1 MNSSACEGNSS
12 GISRCKCFFLFRGS
26 ASQSPFQSRIA
37 SDCIIRARLEPVL
50 VAGAAATRSTG
61 ARRLVRNHQCWSS
74 AHAPEVLSI
83 LLTATY
89 SLLSSIPPPMLRIS
103 CLVRN
108 LNQYLNVICSQH
120 SVLKSAQM
128 SNIEQHWLALS
139 SNEQHVKLIF
149 VKLWFH
155 QPISLLS
162 FQL

>member
-1 MNSSACEGNSS
+1 MLFKSFEFTLMNSLACEGNLS
-12 GISRCKCFFLFRGS
+12 GISRSKCFFFRGS

-50 VAGAAATRSTG
+50 VAGALATRSTG

-74 AHAPEVLSI
+74 AHAPAVLSI
-83 LLTATY
+83 LLSATY

-108 LNQYLNVICSQH
+108 LNQYLKVICSQY

-128 SNIEQHWLALS
+128 SSIVQLSSFEQH
-139 SNEQHVKLIF
+139 
-149 VKLWFH
+149 
-155 QPISLLS
+155 
-162 FQL
+162 